1 MIVTSPN
8 ARYSGTIGGDVFV
21 EGVCHDPNP
30 ANLWYYQA
38 RGFGMD
44 ATPDA
49 APEETPDDTP
59 GDAPKFT
66 VPARP
71 DARAKK
77 ADWQAYATA
86 LGLDPVGMT
95 TEQIIAMVDAFEADN
110 PVSSEDGEK

>member
-8 ARYSGTIGGDVFV
+8 ACYSGTIGGDVFV

-44 ATPDA
+44 ATPDV
-49 APEETPDDTP
+49 APEETPE
-59 GDAPKFT
+59 DAPGEPSEFT
-66 VPARP
+66 VAARP

-77 ADWQAYATA
+77 ADWQAYAAA
-86 LGLDPVGMT
+86 LGLDPAGMT

-110 PVSSEDGEK
+110 TVSSEHVEA